1 MMHTR
6 IATSAD
12 CDSIVSFYQQL
23 QEATRRLYAPHP
35 MDREAIRQQVAD
47 PNYIMLL
54 SFEEKD
60 LAGYQVFLK
69 GAFPWERDRYRQYGI
84 ALNQHTASYAP
95 VLGDNYQGRRLGAEM
110 LTQALPYLKAA
121 RITQLILW
129 GGVQCANI
137 RAVNFYLKN
146 GFRIIGYFDWEGANY
161 DMINTIDDSHNRPV
175 SL

>member
-1 MMHTR
+1 MHTR
-6 IATSAD
+6 IATAAD
-12 CDSIVSFYQQL
+12 CDSIVNFYQQL
-23 QEATRRLYAPHP
+23 QEVTRRLYAPHP
-35 MDREAIRQQVAD
+35 MDRETILQQMAD
-47 PNYIMLL
+47 SNYIMLL

-69 GAFPWERDRYRQYGI
+69 VAFPWERDRYRQYGI

-95 VLGDNYQGRRLGAEM
+95 VLGDGYQGKGAGTLM
-110 LTQALPYLKAA
+110 LTQALPFLKNAG
-121 RITQLILW
+121 ITQLILW

-146 GFRIIGYFDWEGANY
+146 GFRIVGYFEWEGANY
-161 DMINTIDDSHNRPV
+161 DMISTIDGSHNRPV

>member
-1 MMHTR
+1 MYTR
-6 IATSAD
+6 IATADD

-23 QEATRRLYAPHP
+23 QDATRRLYAPHP
-35 MDREAIRQQVAD
+35 MEREAIRQQVAD
-47 PNYIMLL
+47 PDYLMLL
-54 SFEEKD
+54 SFEETD

-69 GAFPWERDRYRQYGI
+69 GAFPWERDRYTQYGI
-84 ALNQHTASYAP
+84 VLDQYAASYAP
-95 VLGDNYQGRRLGAEM
+95 VLGDGYQGKGAGTLM
-110 LTQALPYLKAA
+110 LTQALPFLEDA

-146 GFRIIGYFDWEGANY
+146 GFRIVGYFEWEGANY
-161 DMINTIDDSHNRPV
+161 DMISTVDGSHNRPA

>member
-1 MMHTR
+1 MHTR
-6 IATSAD
+6 IATAAD

-35 MDREAIRQQVAD
+35 MDRETILQQIAD
-47 PNYIMLL
+47 PAYLMLL
-54 SFEEKD
+54 SFVDDE

-69 GAFPWERDRYRQYGI
+69 GAFTWERDRYQQYGI
-84 ALNQHTASYAP
+84 VLDQHTASYAP
-95 VLGDNYQGRRLGAEM
+95 VLGDGFQGRGLGVTM
-110 LTQALPYLKAA
+110 LEQALPILKAA

-146 GFRIIGYFDWEGANY
+146 GFRIVGYFEWEGANY
-161 DMINTIDDSHNRPV
+161 DMISTIDGSHNRPA